1 MIPSEQIEEI
11 ISSTDIV
18 DLVSQYVTLKK
29 SGKNYKGLCPFHH
42 EKTPSF
48 VVSPEK
54 GIFKCFGCGE
64 GGGPIQFLMK
74 IEGISFT
81 ESVRMLAE
89 RAGIVLKTGGKS
101 KQDTLR
107 QVLIKIMSYAASFYH
122 SLLMRNPLGKV
133 AMDYLLRRGLD
144 VKTIEAFKLGYA
156 PYGGDFLIRHL
167 RGKNVKYEWMER
179 SGLVRRGERNY
190 YDYFRDRIIFP
201 IFNTTGKVV
210 AMAGRVLGDKKGVP
224 KYINTPESPIFTKGK
239 ILYGLSVAKGK
250 IREEDEAYV
259 VEGYMDAIALY
270 SFGIENVVA
279 SMGTSLTQDQARLLA
294 RYTKN
299 VVFAYDSDTAGR
311 SATARGLEIFENAGI
326 FVKVMEFPKGEDPDS
341 FIRKRGLS
349 NFLHLKEKA
358 LGIIEYRVDML
369 KRKYDLSTPGGKEKF
384 VDELVP
390 ILREI
395 QGDIKRF
402 EYIRIIS
409 EENNL
414 PEEILRRKVVKRRRK
429 GGSLDLTYAISG
441 PKTKPEERLIH
452 FLLSNPKYIPI
463 CRKYNIKDVFDEKL
477 YPIYEKLLNSSLE
490 GEDVVGVE
498 ILSRLFSEEDLFKKA
513 IDLSMLKGL
522 PPCSEEEIQN
532 LLEYF
537 VKKVQ
542 VRQDKEDEKYVL
554 ENLGKLDSSDPIY
567 IRWLERRRLLKSK
580 RED

>member
-11 ISSTDIV
+11 IASTDIV

-81 ESVRMLAE
+81 ESVKMLAE

-107 QVLIKIMSYAASFYH
+107 QVLMKIMSYAASFYH
-122 SLLMRNPLGKV
+122 SLLTKNPLGKV
-133 AMDYLLRRGLD
+133 AMDYLLSRGLD
-144 VKTIEAFKLGYA
+144 AKTIESFKLGYA

-311 SATARGLEIFENAGI
+311 SATARGLEIFEKAGI

-369 KRKYDLSTPGGKEKF
+369 KRKYDLSTPEGKEKF

-414 PEEILRRKVVKRRRK
+414 PEEILRRKVVRRRRK
-429 GGSLDLTYAISG
+429 GGNLDLTYAISG
-441 PKTKPEERLIH
+441 QKTKPEERLIH
-452 FLLSNPKYIPI
+452 FLLSSPKYIPI
-463 CRKYNIKDVFDEKL
+463 CRKYNIRDVFDEKL

-542 VRQDKEDEKYVL
+542 VKQDKEDEKYVL
-554 ENLGKLDSSDPIY
+554 ENLGKLDPNDPIY